1 MKIIFQGQLAMRQI
15 FSCYHSTYWNI
26 SRLIALSAFGLSMV
40 MMAPEPKSVAFMNGE
55 SGGGFLK
62 ALKSFCNIFEL
73 FSTVRMTR
81 MSHCYCFFAG
91 IEVLAVLLATV
102 TLKLN
107 CEEKIQ
113 CKQTKPVESVEKK
126 TNRFLKGRLLR
137 QCFTSLS
144 SH

>member
-1 MKIIFQGQLAMRQI
+1 MRQF

-40 MMAPEPKSVAFMNGE
+40 TMAPEPKSVAFMNGE

-81 MSHCYCFFAG
+81 MSHCYCFCAG

-102 TLKLN
+102 TLKIKLRRKN
-107 CEEKIQ
+107 SIVNKRSRL
-113 CKQTKPVESVEKK
+113 KNRLKKNESVFKGPPSSPMFHF
-126 TNRFLKGRLLR
+126 TLK
-137 QCFTSLS
+137 SLV
-144 SH
+144 